1 MGGTYTSGG
10 GDSDVDIVVLTLYG
24 SLLGQLCVI
33 VLGILV
39 TAGEYAT
46 GMIRSSLTAVP
57 SRLPVLWAKATVF
70 TATVLTVMS
79 ATALTTFAAAQ
90 LFLHDTDQAAAL
102 TDPGV
107 LRALAGNAA
116 GITLLSLIAL
126 GLGSLLRS
134 VPGAIGS
141 FIGGVMIL
149 PEVLGMLPYE
159 TVERAL
165 AYFPTQAAGAL
176 GSATPIPGTAAPGP
190 ALLALLLWATATLAA
205 ATLTR
210 PLLDA
215 YAHHL
220 PTAPDGGAPAA
231 PPDPRIAALTD
242 REREIL
248 TVIGQGWS
256 NTEIPARFHLAESTV
271 KTHVTRIL
279 AKTGSRDRV
288 QAVILAYDSRLV
300 TPV

>member
-1 MGGTYTSGG
+1 MTTTTSPAAATPAHQAPPYRSTPYRITPTRILRSEWHKLRSLRSTWITLTAAAALVLGVGLIMGGTYTSGG

-39 TAGEYAT
+39 TAGEYTT

-57 SRLPVLWAKATVF
+57 TRLPVLWAKAAVF
-70 TATVLTVMS
+70 SATVLTVMS
-79 ATALTTFAAAQ
+79 TTALTTFAAAQ
-90 LFLHDTDQAAAL
+90 LFLHDTDQAASL
-102 TDPGV
+102 TDPSV
-107 LRALAGNAA
+107 LRALAGNAV

-134 VPGAIGS
+134 VPGAIGA

-165 AYFPTQAAGAL
+165 VHFPTQAAGAL

-190 ALLALLLWATATLAA
+190 ALLALCLWAAATLAA
-205 ATLTR
+205 A
-210 PLLDA
+210 
-215 YAHHL
+215 
-220 PTAPDGGAPAA
+220 
-231 PPDPRIAALTD
+231 ALSL
-242 REREIL
+242 R
-248 TVIGQGWS
+248 
-256 NTEIPARFHLAESTV
+256 H
-271 KTHVTRIL
+271 
-279 AKTGSRDRV
+279 RD
-288 QAVILAYDSRLV
+288 
-300 TPV
+300 T

>member
-1 MGGTYTSGG
+1 MNTTTPPAATTPTHQAPPYRLPSTPYRITPTRILRSEWHKLRSLRSTWITLTTAAALVLGVGLIMGGTYTSGG
-10 GDSDVDIVVLTLYG
+10 GDSDVDVVVLTLYG

-57 SRLPVLWAKATVF
+57 TRLPVLWAKAAVF
-70 TATVLTVMS
+70 SATVVTVMS
-79 ATALTTFAAAQ
+79 TTTLITFAAAQ
-90 LFLHDTDQAAAL
+90 LFLHDTDQAALL

-107 LRALAGNAA
+107 LRALAGNAV

-134 VPGAIGS
+134 VPGAIGA

-159 TVERAL
+159 TVDRAL
-165 AYFPTQAAGAL
+165 VYFPTQAAGAL

-190 ALLALLLWATATLAA
+190 ALLALCLWAAATLAA
-205 ATLTR
+205 AALSLR
-210 PLLDA
+210 HRDA
-215 YAHHL
+215 
-220 PTAPDGGAPAA
+220 
-231 PPDPRIAALTD
+231 
-242 REREIL
+242 
-248 TVIGQGWS
+248 
-256 NTEIPARFHLAESTV
+256 
-271 KTHVTRIL
+271 
-279 AKTGSRDRV
+279 
-288 QAVILAYDSRLV
+288 
-300 TPV
+300 